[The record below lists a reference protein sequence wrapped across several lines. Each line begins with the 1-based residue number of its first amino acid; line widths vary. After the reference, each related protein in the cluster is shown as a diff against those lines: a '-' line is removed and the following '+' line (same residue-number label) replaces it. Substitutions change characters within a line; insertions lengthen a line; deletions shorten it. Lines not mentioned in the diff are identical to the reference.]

1 MILVMAVVIMILV
14 MYDGSFSVG
23 DDYDINMIVVI
34 ATEYNISEC
43 TTFDVSMI
51 ILMIIIMVMILQ

>member
-1 MILVMAVVIMILV
+1 MILV

-51 ILMIIIMVMILQ
+51 ILMIIIMVMILQWW